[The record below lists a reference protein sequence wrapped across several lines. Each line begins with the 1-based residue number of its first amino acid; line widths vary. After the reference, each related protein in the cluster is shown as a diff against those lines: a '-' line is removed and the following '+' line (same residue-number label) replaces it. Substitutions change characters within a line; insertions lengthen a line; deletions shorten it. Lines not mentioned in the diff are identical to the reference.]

1 MRRGTLPRQMGFPVY
16 REYVHFWGF
25 PMISRPRPNPLVLCI
40 LDGWG
45 ERPKA
50 DDNAIT
56 AAHTP
61 AWHRL
66 LACWPHAHLQ
76 ASEHYVG
83 LPDGQMGN
91 SEVGHTN
98 LGAGRLVRQDLPRID
113 AAIAADQVAVMP
125 ALRAFIGKLK
135 ESRGTAH
142 LMGLLSPGGV
152 HSHQHQI
159 AALARI
165 LAEGGLPVAV
175 HAFLDGRDT
184 PPKAAMS
191 YLKKFQQDVTG
202 LERLRIVTLCGRY
215 FAMDRDKRWD
225 RVEKAYRVIVEAA
238 GDSAKDP
245 LQTIATAYAR
255 GETDEFVRPTAIAD
269 YRGMEDG
276 DGVLI
281 ANFRA
286 DRVRELATALLDPE
300 FADFRRA
307 KRVEFSAAL
316 GLVEYSTELSRFL
329 GTLFPPEDLA
339 DTFGEV
345 VSRAGL
351 TQLRIAETEK
361 YPHVT
366 FFFNGGRETVFPGEE
381 RILVPSPKVATYD
394 QQPEMSAPE
403 VTDKVVE
410 AITAHRFD
418 VIVLNYANADMVGH
432 TGRLDA
438 AVKAAETVDTCLGRL
453 SEAVERAR
461 GTLVITADHG
471 NAEMM
476 RDAETGEPH
485 TAHTL
490 NPVPFIVVNPP
501 ATVRHLDDGRLS
513 DVAPTLLDILGLPKP
528 SAMTGHSLI
537 VGEIAGAAEHVA
549 AG

>member
-1 MRRGTLPRQMGFPVY
+1 
-16 REYVHFWGF
+16 
-25 PMISRPRPNPLVLCI
+25 MISRSRPDPLVLCI

-45 ERPKA
+45 ERPNA
-50 DDNAIT
+50 DDNAI
-56 AAHTP
+56 AAARTP

-66 LACWPHAHLQ
+66 LARWPHAHLQ

-98 LGAGRLVRQDLPRID
+98 LGGGRLVLQDLPRID
-113 AAIAADQVAVMP
+113 AAIASGELATMP
-125 ALRAFIGKLK
+125 ALRDFIGKLNR
-135 ESRGTAH
+135 SRGTAH

-159 AALARI
+159 SALARI
-165 LAEGGLPVAV
+165 LAAAGVPVAV

-184 PPKAAMS
+184 PPKAAAS
-191 YLKKFQQDVTG
+191 YLENFGADVAG
-202 LERLRIVTLCGRY
+202 LERVRVATLCGRY
-215 FAMDRDKRWD
+215 YAMDRDKRWD
-225 RVEKAYRVIVEAA
+225 RVEKAYRLIMQGTGESAESPRRGVE
-238 GDSAKDP
+238 
-245 LQTIATAYAR
+245 TAYAR
-255 GETDEFVRPTAIAD
+255 GETDEFVQPTAIAG
-269 YRGMEDG
+269 YPGMQDG

-286 DRVRELATALLDPE
+286 DRVREIAAALLDPDFSG
-300 FADFRRA
+300 FARGKRA
-307 KRVEFSAAL
+307 SFSATL

-329 GTLFPPEDLA
+329 GTLFPPEDLS

-351 TQLRIAETEK
+351 RQLRIAETEK
-361 YPHVT
+361 YAHVT
-366 FFFNGGRETVFPGEE
+366 FFFNGGREAVFAGEE

-403 VTDKVVE
+403 VTDRVVE
-410 AITAHRFD
+410 AIRSHRFD
-418 VIVLNYANADMVGH
+418 VIVLNYANTDMVGH

-438 AVKAAETVDTCLGRL
+438 AVKAVETVDACLGRL
-453 SEAVERAR
+453 SESVEQTG

-476 RDAETGEPH
+476 RDPETDEPH

-490 NPVPFIVVNPP
+490 NPVPFVVVNPP
-501 ATVRHLDDGRLS
+501 RPIQHLADGRLS
-513 DVAPTLLDILGLPKP
+513 DVAPTLLDLLGLPQP
-528 SAMTGHSLI
+528 AAMTGHSLI
-537 VGEIAGAAEHVA
+537 ATVVENA